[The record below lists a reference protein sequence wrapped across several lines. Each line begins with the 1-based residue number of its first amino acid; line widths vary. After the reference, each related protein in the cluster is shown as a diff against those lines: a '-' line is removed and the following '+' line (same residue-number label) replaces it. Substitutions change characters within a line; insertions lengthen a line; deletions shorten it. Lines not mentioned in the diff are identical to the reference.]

1 MENLTRE
8 ELLQM
13 IPSVFPKSSDD
24 KKLAILV
31 DLPHEVSSDNPDWL
45 LRRKIAESW
54 YQLIKDDHNQLGLE
68 EISLVAYADV
78 GSNNADLPANAY
90 IIEADLP
97 LLADQLEQSGELIG
111 FDQVFANYQLFMA
124 PTEFSTTAP
133 LKIAAKKH
141 GFRAATMPGFSPKM
155 LPALKINYQEVNR
168 RVTMIKTK
176 LDRAIWAKVKFI
188 VDQTSDFNML
198 FDLRFRKGH
207 ISSGRFPLQGTAGNF
222 PSGESYIV
230 PYEGEFEENS
240 MTGGIMPVQIKDEV
254 VLFIINE
261 NRAFSVDSFPQGSKN
276 SAVDSEMDHLR
287 REPAYGNIAELGFG
301 VLGDFGLHPIQ
312 EILLDEKL
320 GFHIAFGRSDHFGGI
335 IGPKNFSS
343 PKEVIHL
350 DYIYIPATQPRI
362 TVESIELSYED
373 SNSF

>member
-1 MENLTRE
+1 MTTHAEFIT
-8 ELLQM
+8 
-13 IPSVFPKSSDD
+13 SVVTTLSVTSVK
-24 KKLAILV
+24 
-31 DLPHEVSSDNPDWL
+31 
-45 LRRKIAESW
+45 RKHAEPPA
-54 YQLIKDDHNQLGLE
+54 
-68 EISLVAYADV
+68 SL
-78 GSNNADLPANAY
+78 NNADLPANAY

-97 LLADQLEQSGELIG
+97 LLAAQLEPSVELIG

-155 LPALKINYQEVNR
+155 LPALKINYEEVNR
-168 RVTMIKTK
+168 RVTLIKTK
-176 LDRAIWAKVKFI
+176 LDQAIWAKVKFI

-207 ISSGRFPLQGTAGNF
+207 ISSGRFPLPGTAGNF

-261 NRAFSVDSFPQGSKN
+261 NRAFSVDSFPRGSKN

-287 REPAYGNIAELGFG
+287 REPT
-301 VLGDFGLHPIQ
+301 
-312 EILLDEKL
+312 
-320 GFHIAFGRSDHFGGI
+320 R
-335 IGPKNFSS
+335 
-343 PKEVIHL
+343 
-350 DYIYIPATQPRI
+350 
-362 TVESIELSYED
+362 
-373 SNSF
+373 